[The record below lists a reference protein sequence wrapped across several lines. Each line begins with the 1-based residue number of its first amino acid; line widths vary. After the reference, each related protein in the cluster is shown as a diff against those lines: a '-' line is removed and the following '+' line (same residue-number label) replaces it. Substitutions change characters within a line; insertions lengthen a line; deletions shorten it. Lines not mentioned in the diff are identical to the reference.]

1 VLLHKLLSQRKCA
14 VASSAVKARRL
25 KKAYRKLIWCLSLN
39 LLALDDGTTRL
50 NSAPSLAQRRGRGVS
65 MATLATGKPV
75 LNIGK
80 ISDTRFKFSFATDEG
95 TLFCEISIP
104 MKAGDTVPDDLRQ
117 RVAVAKLKRLL
128 EAMGETMNDLD

>member
-1 VLLHKLLSQRKCA
+1 
-14 VASSAVKARRL
+14 
-25 KKAYRKLIWCLSLN
+25 
-39 LLALDDGTTRL
+39 
-50 NSAPSLAQRRGRGVS
+50 

-104 MKAGDTVPDDLRQ
+104 MKAGGNVPDDLRQ